1 MGDIMALITRN
12 ICMEN
17 KYGRPIQSN
26 SYQLISSETPKLI
39 SFYLFSLRFFFK
51 KPKKSNLTLS
61 YNKNT
66 HPSTRDRIVIFHF
79 VELICA
85 RAAL

>member
-26 SYQLISSETPKLI
+26 SYQLISSQTPKLI

-51 KPKKSNLTLS
+51 TQKIKL
-61 YNKNT
+61 NT
-66 HPSTRDRIVIFHF
+66 VIQQKHTPPSTRDRIVIFHF

>member
-26 SYQLISSETPKLI
+26 SYRSVDKFTNTQAHILLFVFTP
-39 SFYLFSLRFFFK
+39 FFF